1 MSEVYAATCEHCG
14 ADAHMPLSDF
24 QSIRDVKGAEWL
36 PHYNML
42 CGASAG
48 CVETVKAYYNE
59 GGSVVDGKR
68 LSVWDGSKHCSTY
81 NAYRA
86 TFEHQS
92 AATIV
97 GQEETRDFLKTLPG
111 ASYII
116 ESMEAKMKKTAL
128 LRCRDE
134 LLEGLHKNSGFG
146 SAAGSG
152 VIEVRMAKRKKICES
167 PHADSPYA
175 RNLSKFHHLCY
186 VGRTQDA
193 RRFLENCPDLLW
205 DMSYSSAVQRNLRAS
220 DFCRLGKY
228 EGHPTYVLYQELLR
242 AEEMSLMDAAAS
254 ASTCTLHG
262 QCATEDCM

>member
-1 MSEVYAATCEHCG
+1 MSEEYAAACEHCG
-14 ADAHMPLSDF
+14 ATAHMPLSDF
-24 QSIRDVKGAEWL
+24 QSIRDAKGAEWL
-36 PHYNML
+36 PHYTML
-42 CGASAG
+42 CGASAR
-48 CVETVKAYYNE
+48 CVETVKAYHNE
-59 GGSVVDGKR
+59 GGSVVGGKR
-68 LSVWDGSKHCSTY
+68 LSVWDGSKNNSTY

-86 TFEHQS
+86 TFENQS
-92 AATIV
+92 AATILR
-97 GQEETRDFLKTLPG
+97 QEATRDFLKTLPG

-134 LLEGLHKNSGFG
+134 LLVGLHKNSCVG
-146 SAAGSG
+146 SAAGSAAS
-152 VIEVRMAKRKKICES
+152 EVVPPFRRGTLGPLQAEDAYM
-167 PHADSPYA
+167 

-205 DMSYSSAVQRNLRAS
+205 DMPYSSAVQRNLRAS
-220 DFCRLGKY
+220 DYCRLGKY

-254 ASTCTLHG
+254 ASTCTLH
-262 QCATEDCM
+262 Q

>member
-1 MSEVYAATCEHCG
+1 MSEVYAAACEHCG
-14 ADAHMPLSDF
+14 ADAHMSLSDF

-36 PHYNML
+36 PHYTML

-48 CVETVKAYYNE
+48 CVETVKAYHNE
-59 GGSVVDGKR
+59 GGSVVGGKR
-68 LSVWDGSKHCSTY
+68 LSVWDGSKNNSTY

-86 TFEHQS
+86 TFENQS
-92 AATIV
+92 AATILR
-97 GQEETRDFLKTLPG
+97 QEATRGFLKTLPG
-111 ASYII
+111 ASFII
-116 ESMEAKMKKTAL
+116 ESMEAKMKKTK
-128 LRCRDE
+128 LRQCRDG
-134 LLEGLHKNSGFG
+134 LLEGLHANSGVG

-152 VIEVRMAKRKKICES
+152 AIEVRMAKRKRTLEPS
-167 PHADSPYA
+167 HADSPYA

-205 DMSYSSAVQRNLRAS
+205 DTSYSSAVQRNLRAS
-220 DFCRLGKY
+220 NYCRLGKY

-242 AEEMSLMDAAAS
+242 AEEMSLMDAAVS
-254 ASTCTLHG
+254 ASTCTLHD

>member
-1 MSEVYAATCEHCG
+1 
-14 ADAHMPLSDF
+14 MPLSDF

-36 PHYNML
+36 PHYTML

-59 GGSVVDGKR
+59 GGSVVGGKR
-68 LSVWDGSKHCSTY
+68 LSVWDGSKNSSTY

-92 AATIV
+92 AATILR
-97 GQEETRDFLKTLPG
+97 QEATRDFLKTLPG

-116 ESMEAKMKKTAL
+116 ESMEAKMNKTTL
-128 LRCRDE
+128 LQCRDE
-134 LLEGLHKNSGFG
+134 LLEVLHANSGVG

-152 VIEVRMAKRKKICES
+152 AIEVRMAKRKRPSEPS
-167 PHADSPYA
+167 HADSAYA

-228 EGHPTYVLYQELLR
+228 EGHPTYVFYQELLR

-262 QCATEDCM
+262 QDATDDCM